1 MENLKPS
8 SLALI
13 ALFSEYWI
21 LAGSQESSLR
31 NFQTELN
38 TKAKIIYAGGNV
50 SKHTKDDFPKPERL
64 QNTGFLGKMKED
76 IDG

>member
-21 LAGSQESSLR
+21 LAGSQENSLR

-38 TKAKIIYAGGNV
+38 TKANAENEHA
-50 SKHTKDDFPKPERL
+50 KHTKDDFPKPERL
-64 QNTGFLGKMKED
+64 QDTVFLCKMKED